1 MYTIRTSM
9 KVNSC
14 VQQSGQYKFK
24 KKFKVNMSGNIS
36 VSILMYFLVLQRL
49 ELETE
54 ISKVKLEK
62 VDLDTHIR
70 AKLASV
76 ESQMM
81 SLELE
86 KAQEK
91 TQMQEQ
97 IVRFQ

>member
-1 MYTIRTSM
+1 MCCI
-9 KVNSC
+9 N
-14 VQQSGQYKFK
+14 
-24 KKFKVNMSGNIS
+24 
-36 VSILMYFLVLQRL
+36 LQRL

-81 SLELE
+81 AQELE
-86 KAQEK
+86 RAQEK
-91 TQMQEQ
+91 TQFQEQ
-97 IVRFQ
+97 IVSFKQRLTHVVPCFVRYVCAA